1 MQQPMQAQT
10 VIQGEVVIS
19 SGSDTLLTTLLGSCI
34 SVCMYDPIA
43 RIGGMNHFLLP
54 TGEGCDNNTALRFG
68 VNAMEKLINGI
79 LTSGGRRDRLLCK
92 AFGGAAIVPSLGK
105 IGHENAVFVIGY
117 LADERISCIA
127 QSLGGTQARRIR
139 FWPATGKAQQNLV
152 EDGRAISVEEQAYN
166 KKEAAYEKKWKMSE
180 VAHVELF

>member
-79 LTSGGRRDRLLCK
+79 LTTGGKRDRLLCK

-105 IGHENAVFVIGY
+105 IGHENTVFVIGY

-152 EDGRAISVEEQAYN
+152 EDGRAISVQEQAYN
-166 KKEAAYEKKWKMSE
+166 KKEAAYEKKWKSNE